1 MRARQGERV
10 QNGRAISVFGLG
22 YVGSVTAACCASLG
36 FRVTGVDVHPGKV
49 AKLASGQAPIA
60 EPGLDTLL
68 KEQHALGRVHASS
81 DSAAAVQATELSIVC
96 VGTPSLP
103 SGALDLSHVEAV
115 TREIAAAIQAK
126 SGNHVLVFRS
136 TMLPGSTRKLC
147 QEFLG
152 DLVNSGRLKVYFFP
166 EFLRQGSALADFLD
180 PSLSAL
186 GAASAG
192 EQPDSLLEGLIGPD
206 TAIAAYEEAELLKY
220 ACNAFHATK
229 VAFANEIG
237 RIGKSISIDSAR
249 VMDLLCS
256 DTRLNVS
263 PYYLRPGTPFG
274 GSCLPKDVSALC
286 VFARTHDTS
295 APLLD
300 SLMSTNERHLQSLL
314 ELVERTGSRRILL
327 LGLAFKAGTDDLRGS
342 AMLELAAALLLK
354 NFQVLIFDPLVS
366 SQQLIGA
373 NERFARLRLPNLA
386 SMLTQDLVAAIAD
399 SEVIVASKKCVAPET
414 LRPLLTNHHHV
425 IDVNGW
431 TELAALTPN
440 YEGLCW

>member
-1 MRARQGERV
+1 MGGV
-10 QNGRAISVFGLG
+10 QTGRAISVFGLG

-49 AKLASGQAPIA
+49 AKLASGEPPIA

-68 KEQHALGRVHASS
+68 REQHALGRIFAST
-81 DSAAAVQATELSIVC
+81 DSAAAVRDTDLSIVC

-103 SGALDLSHVEAV
+103 SGALDLSHVESV
-115 TREIAAAIQAK
+115 TRQIEAAIRSK
-126 SGNHVLVFRS
+126 DGEHVLVFRS
-136 TMLPGSTRKLC
+136 TMLPGSTRRLC
-147 QEFLG
+147 RKILG
-152 DLVNSGRLKVYFFP
+152 DVIESGRLKVYFFP
-166 EFLRQGSALADFLD
+166 EFLRQGSALADFLN

-186 GAASAG
+186 GAASPE
-192 EQPDSLLEGLIGPD
+192 EQPDPLLRGLIGAE
-206 TAIAAYEEAELLKY
+206 TAVAAYEEAELLKY

-237 RIGKSISIDSAR
+237 RIGKSMEIDSAR
-249 VMDLLCS
+249 VMELLCQ
-256 DTRLNVS
+256 DTRLNIS

-286 VFARTHDTS
+286 VYARTHDTS

-300 SLMSTNERHLQSLL
+300 SLLSTNERHLQFLL
-314 ELVERTGSRRILL
+314 ELVERTGSRRVLL

-354 NFQVLIFDPLVS
+354 DFQVLIFDPLIS
-366 SQQLIGA
+366 SQQLVGA

-386 SMLTQDLVAAIAD
+386 SMLTEDLSDALACSDV
-399 SEVIVASKKCVAPET
+399 VVASKKCASPET
-414 LRPLLTNHHHV
+414 LRPLLTAGHHV

-431 TELAALTPN
+431 PELAELSPS